1 MDVVFKKYF
10 WVIKAFGIAVVVAF
24 FASAVATFLGSSL
37 VLKADAADAKIDL
50 APKAEEEDPDEQRK
64 QGLGLSTLSSSASSS
79 NGAADKSKIVADIV
93 EKNPFCPTCKPLPE
107 VVDTGAGGPVSS
119 GLRKSTLPLALLATM
134 ESDDPLL
141 SRATIADGDKGSTRL
156 YVVEDEVRPGLKLE
170 SVERG
175 RAILSGRTGRE
186 YIELGGEMPAPK
198 VAQAAQIKVDPKKE
212 KPKGKNVIEGADEAI
227 DCSQENNCV
236 VNREFVEKILEDP
249 AALAKQARVRPGK
262 DGFKFYGV
270 RKGSLPDLLGL
281 KNGDLLKTVNG
292 TDLKSID
299 DAMGL
304 YTKLRRASN
313 LSVTLE
319 RRGKTIQKEIEI
331 K

>member
-10 WVIKAFGIAVVVAF
+10 WAIKALGIAIVVAF
-24 FASAVATFLGSSL
+24 FASAVATFLGSSI
-37 VLKADAADAKIDL
+37 VLKADAAEAKIDL
-50 APKAEEEDPDEQRK
+50 SPKEDEDDPEDDRAR
-64 QGLGLSTLSSSASSS
+64 GIDFSDLSSSSSG
-79 NGAADKSKIVADIV
+79 NTAADKAQVAANIL
-93 EKNPFCPTCKPLPE
+93 EKNPFCPTCQPLPE
-107 VVDTGAGGPVSS
+107 VDEAAEAGPVPS
-119 GLRKSTLPLALLATM
+119 GLRKSSLPLALLATM
-134 ESDDPLL
+134 ESDDPFL
-141 SRATIADGDKGSTRL
+141 SRATIADNEMGTTRL

-175 RAILSGRTGRE
+175 RAVFTGARGRE
-186 YIELGGEMPAPK
+186 YIELGGEVPK
-198 VAQAAQIKVDPKKE
+198 VAVAKPAQIKIDPKKD

-236 VNREFVEKILEDP
+236 IDRAFVEKILEDP

-281 KNGDLLKTVNG
+281 KNGDMLKTVNG